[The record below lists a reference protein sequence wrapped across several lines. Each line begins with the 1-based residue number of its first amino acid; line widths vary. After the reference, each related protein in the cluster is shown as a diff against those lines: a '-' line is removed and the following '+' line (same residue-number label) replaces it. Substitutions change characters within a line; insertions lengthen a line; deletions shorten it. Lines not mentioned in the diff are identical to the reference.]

1 MANGNDFNSTVSSLF
16 KGMDAFLTSKSVVGE
31 PIQVGDT
38 TIIPMCDVNFGVGA
52 GAYGGNRGS
61 NSAGGGMGGK
71 LSPSSCIVIKDG
83 YAQVLNLN
91 AEPNTLSKIID
102 MIPMVADKVKQT
114 LEDKNVTEA
123 EIDEIKNITEEMGT
137 KAIETEEV

>member
-1 MANGNDFNSTVSSLF
+1 MANSNDFNSTVSTLF

-102 MIPMVADKVKQT
+102 MIPIVADKVKQT
-114 LEDKNVTEA
+114 LEDKNITADEM
-123 EIDEIKNITEEMGT
+123 DEIKNITEEMDT
-137 KAIETEEV
+137 KAIEIEE